1 MVQKAWGTYGSKI
14 CEWKQNQ
21 WETHFIKTEY
31 IQMTWK
37 IMAYHYEKFKYFYGT
52 YNWNDIQSTILEKEK
67 FELSIWNQFWCF
79 LSQEVKGYVE
89 WKKINFF
96 KQSTLEYLCALSNPV
111 FTWPFNC
118 PIHSIDELHIA
129 VWAQWTVNR
138 FVFCFYNINK
148 WPTEHLQIK
157 SIMTLL
163 AYVQL
168 PFIK

>member
-96 KQSTLEYLCALSNPV
+96 KQSTLEYLRALSNPV

-157 SIMTLL
+157 SIMTL